1 MSHNK
6 TPSVISN
13 ARKHLSYFS
22 VSKSNPSSFV
32 LRVTKTEEKNAST
45 EPTTWFRS
53 IAVLP
58 YVKGLSEQLCRFLQH
73 QDISAVF
80 NSETTLRSHLIRPKD
95 TVDPAKQG
103 AERLTLAKLADLCR
117 RELRN
122 KTGISDPLRLGSPPS
137 QSTPTTPL
145 ERSKVYWPWSPFLHT
160 RCKRGNSDKT
170 SP

>member
-13 ARKHLSYFS
+13 ARKHLSYFF
-22 VSKSNPSSFV
+22 VSNSNPSSFV

-45 EPTTWFRS
+45 EPPTWFRS

-95 TVDPAKQG
+95 AVDPAKQDG
-103 AERLTLAKLADLCR
+103 VLYRIPCGKVNIGETGRSMQERIKEQDWDIRPATTRIPTISEHAHNTSRAK
-117 RELRN
+117 
-122 KTGISDPLRLGSPPS
+122 
-137 QSTPTTPL
+137 
-145 ERSKVYWPWSPFLHT
+145 
-160 RCKRGNSDKT
+160 
-170 SP
+170 